1 MKLKFKHDFGYF
13 CDDLSGFYDVKET
26 ETVVKMDD
34 ETLADDNDE
43 DDDDDPVE
51 KEIDVYISKSLAN
64 NIYVLQVCLF

>member
-1 MKLKFKHDFGYF
+1 MNIDVEMKSEPTIKTEQEEII
-13 CDDLSGFYDVKET
+13 KET
-26 ETVVKMDD
+26 ETVIKMDD

-43 DDDDDPVE
+43 DDDDPVE